1 MIHGGVAKVS
11 HRISSYR
18 LEQSLGVSIRAQKTI
33 TDQLSVMVGI
43 MTSSRKFQ
51 DESPGSTPALKF
63 SGDGT
68 KIDSPSSEFNQT
80 RTATIAMRESPT
92 GSPRFSEDR
101 TGPQQDVVQNQSHP
115 AEKQQ
120 CKALCSCV
128 CHTRSIIR
136 SPWTLETIIGKINV
150 QYAGWRPACNEYH
163 CRRSAESWFNV
174 VYRLPK
180 YVMNRYISM
189 TMQYTSLSGPEFLLR
204 MPRMV
209 SWSHLLWNYANN
221 GHLLAIQKLFA
232 EGKAS
237 PYDLN
242 PRGSSAL
249 NYAVGHNRRL
259 FQFLLDQG
267 AAPDH
272 PNDIGR
278 TPSDILWEHS
288 FAGNFGSEGISIVG
302 SMLKDTGHAQTQGFS
317 TLHKII
323 LGIVSKDLESEL
335 ETSTTEIN
343 IGDSKNRT
351 PLYWAAIRSDSQ
363 AVKTLLT
370 FGANPNVVDRWGHTP
385 LDFARNIDICKMLLD
400 AGVNT
405 HACNGDYGR
414 SVLHQLF
421 KNHTDGSSSE
431 SDTVDMIDLLVD
443 AGIDVDVRDSDGET
457 PLLNAIFSG
466 RASHARRLI
475 ELGANF
481 NASNFSSRD
490 SAIHFAVAFDRHET
504 ISLLLERGADYTALN
519 ADGHNIAHVAAR
531 SAGTETISVLAKSK
545 LVKLDVSVRCKHGKT
560 PAEYLSERSIMAES
574 EQGLHAEF
582 EKFMSSIPMSEVDQN
597 DGILGADEGSDS
609 YGTCHFPGAY
619 PAFADPSLSF

>member
-1 MIHGGVAKVS
+1 MLRHVY
-11 HRISSYR
+11 RLSSYR
-18 LEQSLGVSIRAQKTI
+18 LEQSLGVSIRAQETI
-33 TDQLSVMVGI
+33 SDQLSVIVGI
-43 MTSSRKFQ
+43 MTSNGKFH
-51 DESPGSTPALKF
+51 DKSSGSTLALDF
-63 SGDGT
+63 SYEGVEVGSPITELKQARTGT
-68 KIDSPSSEFNQT
+68 VELRS
-80 RTATIAMRESPT
+80 SPT
-92 GSPRFSEDR
+92 GSPRLSEDSP
-101 TGPQQDVVQNQSHP
+101 GSHLDVVRNQSHP

-128 CHTRSIIR
+128 CHARNIIR
-136 SPWTLETIIGKINV
+136 SPWILEAIIGKIHV
-150 QYAGWRPACNEYH
+150 QYAGWRPACNEYR
-163 CRRSAESWFNV
+163 CRRSPESSFNV
-174 VYRLPK
+174 VYQLPK
-180 YVMNRYISM
+180 YVMNRYISI
-189 TMQYTSLSGPEFLLR
+189 TMQYTSLGGPEFLLR

-209 SWSHLLWNYANN
+209 SWSHLLWKYAIN
-221 GHLLAIQKLFA
+221 GDLLAIQKMFA

-242 PRGSSAL
+242 PQGSNAL
-249 NYAVGHNRRL
+249 NYTVGQNSRL

-267 AAPDH
+267 AEPDH

-278 TPSDILWEHS
+278 TPSDLLWEHS

-302 SMLKDTGHAQTQGFS
+302 SMLKNTGHAQTQGFS

-335 ETSTTEIN
+335 ETSTTKIN
-343 IGDSKNRT
+343 VGDSKNRT

-363 AVKTLLT
+363 AVKTLLA

-421 KNHTDGSSSE
+421 KNRKDGSSLE
-431 SDTVDMIDLLVD
+431 SDTVDMIDLLVG

-466 RASHARRLI
+466 HTSHTRRLI
-475 ELGANF
+475 ELDANV
-481 NASNFSSRD
+481 NASNLSSCD

-504 ISLLLERGADYTALN
+504 VSLLLERGADYT
-519 ADGHNIAHVAAR
+519 DGHNIAHVAAW
-531 SAGTETISVLAKSK
+531 SAGTKTISVLANSK
-545 LVKLDVSVRCKHGKT
+545 LFKLDVSVRCKHGKT
-560 PAEYLSERSIMAES
+560 PAEYLSERRIMTES
-574 EQGLHAEF
+574 EQGLCAEF
-582 EKFMSSIPMSEVDQN
+582 EQFMNSIPVSETRPM
-597 DGILGADEGSDS
+597 GSRELMK
-609 YGTCHFPGAY
+609 GLTLVAHLTCLVRIQLLQALVF
-619 PAFADPSLSF
+619 LSR